1 MIDNINQLASATCIP
16 YSSETP
22 ALTLDESTHY
32 IKQSAVNWTLSE
44 DGKSISR
51 LFKFKNYY
59 ETMAFVNVAAMIAH
73 QQDHHPEIT
82 VNYNNCLIEY
92 STHSIDGLSKNDFI
106 CAVKTDNSLTL

>member
-1 MIDNINQLASATCIP
+1 
-16 YSSETP
+16 
-22 ALTLDESTHY
+22 
-32 IKQSAVNWTLSE
+32 
-44 DGKSISR
+44 
-51 LFKFKNYY
+51 
-59 ETMAFVNVAAMIAH
+59 MAFVNVAAMIAH